1 MIDEQFRD
9 KYDQACHG
17 YGEALRSGDYKRC
30 VSIVEKANEALKT
43 DIFAVVSYFCGKP
56 MFAGE
61 LIEHN
66 KRRIEWL
73 RKMQEQPNHA

>member
-1 MIDEQFRD
+1 MRE
-9 KYDQACHG
+9 KYDKACDG
-17 YGEALRSGDYKRC
+17 YEQALRAKDWGRC
-30 VSIVEKANEALKT
+30 IAIVECANDVLAS
-43 DIFAVVSYFCGKP
+43 DVSAVVSYFCGKP

-73 RKMQEQPNHA
+73 RKMQERPNHA

>member
-1 MIDEQFRD
+1 MRE
-9 KYDQACHG
+9 KYDKACDG
-17 YGEALRSGDYKRC
+17 YEQALRAKDWCRC
-30 VSIVEKANEALKT
+30 IAIVECANDVLAS
-43 DIFAVVSYFCGKP
+43 DVSAVVSYFCGKP

>member
-1 MIDEQFRD
+1 MREKYGKVCEGYEQ
-9 KYDQACHG
+9 
-17 YGEALRSGDYKRC
+17 ALNAKDWARC
-30 VSIVEKANEALKT
+30 IAIVECANDVLAP
-43 DIFAVVSYFCGKP
+43 DVSAVVSYFCGKP

-73 RKMQEQPNHA
+73 RKMQEGSNNA

>member
-1 MIDEQFRD
+1 MKPQTETELAATR
-9 KYDQACHG
+9 AV
-17 YGEALRSGDYKRC
+17 AKR
-30 VSIVEKANEALKT
+30 IIEKANEALKT

-73 RKMQEQPNHA
+73 RKMQEQPNHARPD